1 MDAFSKTEAGKR
13 FKKFADTFYDRRK
26 KELSELLGLAN
37 QTQLADYFNGKAILG
52 NEKLSIISS
61 LGFNIEYYLS
71 GVGTLANAS
80 IVKEKKETYGNQK
93 SEEVV
98 KLEHRVQELKAENYD
113 LLKQL
118 DEAKKKIY
126 EYESNK
132 H

>member
-1 MDAFSKTEAGKR
+1 MDAFSKIEAGKR
-13 FKKFADTFYDRRK
+13 FKEFADKYYNRRK

-71 GVGTLANAS
+71 GVGPFINAS
-80 IVKEKKETYGNQK
+80 IVKEKKEDYVAVK
-93 SEEVV
+93 SEEII
-98 KLEHRVQELKAENYD
+98 KLEYKIQELKAENYD

-118 DEAKKKIY
+118 NEAKKKLY
-126 EYESNK
+126 EYESSK
-132 H
+132 K